1 MKLCRNLLV
10 QKLTSSSI
18 MPQFLSK
25 TEKKLKLFIKFIFN
39 QEKRKLAALNYIF
52 CRDKRVRQINKEYLG
67 HDYFTDIITFEF
79 SEPGQPVIS
88 DVYISVDRVKENTVS
103 HETSLNEEVH
113 RVMFHGAL
121 HLCGYADK
129 TAAEKKRMRK
139 REDFYLSKFTS

>member
-1 MKLCRNLLV
+1 MSE
-10 QKLTSSSI
+10 SSRSKVNFFFDNASI
-18 MPQFLSK
+18 SLK
-25 TEKKLKLFIKFIFN
+25 NRKKLKLFIKFIFN

-52 CRDKRVRQINKEYLG
+52 SRDKRVRQINKEYLG

>member
-1 MKLCRNLLV
+1 MSE
-10 QKLTSSSI
+10 SSRSKVNFFFDNASI
-18 MPQFLSK
+18 SLK
-25 TEKKLKLFIKFIFN
+25 NRKKLKLFIKFIFN